1 MKKSRTVHRQ
11 IITSESVTEGHPDKV
26 CDQISDAI
34 LDAVLAKDPNGRVAV
49 ETLVATG
56 LVVVAGQVT
65 TSTYVDIP
73 KTVRAMIRQIGYDDH
88 AYGFHWED
96 CGVMVSIDEQSPDIA
111 QGVNESKSHELGAG
125 DQGIMFGYATD
136 ETKEYMPLPIM
147 LSHKL
152 AQRLAEV
159 RKKRILPYLRPDG
172 KTEVA
177 VEYRNGKPVSI
188 TAVVVA
194 AQHDPGV
201 TEATVRADIMKKVIK
216 PVCASWL
223 RASTSYHINAT
234 GAFVKG
240 GPPADTGVTGRK
252 IIVDTYGGFSRH
264 GGGCFSGKDPTKVDR
279 SASYAARHVA
289 KNIVA
294 AGIAKR
300 CEVQLAYVIGEAQPI
315 SIMVETFGTSA
326 FSPQQLETVVRSVF
340 DLRPAAIIRDLKLR
354 RPIYKET
361 AAYGH
366 FGRSGAAFT
375 WEKTDRVGAL
385 KKAVRALGAGRGRS

>member
-1 MKKSRTVHRQ
+1 MKKVRSIHRQ
-11 IITSESVTEGHPDKV
+11 IITSESVTEGHPDKI

-34 LDAVLAKDPNGRVAV
+34 LDEVLAKDPNGRVAV

-73 KTVRAMIRQIGYDDH
+73 KVVRSMIKKIGYNDH
-88 AYGFHWED
+88 SYGFHWED
-96 CGVMVSIDEQSPDIA
+96 CGVLVSIDEQSTDIA
-111 QGVNESKSHELGAG
+111 QGVNQSKNHELGAG

-136 ETKEYMPLPIM
+136 ETKEYMPLPIL

-159 RKKRILPYLRPDG
+159 RKKGILNYLRPDG

-177 VEYRNGKPVSI
+177 VEYKNGKPAAL
-188 TAVVVA
+188 TAVVIA
-194 AQHDPGV
+194 AQHDPNV
-201 TEATVRADIMKKVIK
+201 AEATVRADIMKKVIQ
-216 PVCASWL
+216 PVCGKWL
-223 RASTSYHINAT
+223 RAGTSYHINAT
-234 GAFVKG
+234 GTFIKG

-279 SASYAARHVA
+279 SASYAARYVA

-294 AGIAKR
+294 AGMAKR

-315 SIMVETFGTSA
+315 SIMVETFGTSDLT
-326 FSPQQLETVVRSVF
+326 PQQLESVVRAVF
-340 DLRPAAIIRDLKLR
+340 DLTPAAIIRDLKLR

-366 FGRSGAAFT
+366 FGRSGASFT
-375 WEKTDRVGAL
+375 WEKTDRTAAL
-385 KKAVRALGAGRGRS
+385 RKAARSVVSKKGRI